1 MSANKIEQRAAN
13 TILDRGVRYTIGE
26 ETVTLRPLRFG
37 SLLMI
42 CEQVAASG
50 LTLDKIE
57 DGETDHFKLFSDYSD
72 LMLNCVAIA
81 ELNEKDKLT
90 DKLIS
95 ERVEFY
101 KESLH
106 AMQVYELFAQ
116 VISLSG
122 IQSFTTTIRLLMT
135 LKAANLSPKKNVKGS

>member
-1 MSANKIEQRAAN
+1 MNNVIEQHAAN

-37 SLLMI
+37 TLLMI

-50 LTLDKIE
+50 LTLE
-57 DGETDHFKLFSDYSD
+57 QLNAGEADHFKLFSDYSK
-72 LMLNCVAIA
+72 LMLTCVAIA
-81 ELNEKDKLT
+81 ELNDKDRLT
-90 DKLIS
+90 DEQITS
-95 ERVEFY
+95 RVQFY

-106 AMQVYELFAQ
+106 AMQAYELFAQ
-116 VISLSG
+116 VIHLSG

-135 LKAANLSPKKNVKGS
+135 LKSTNLSPKVKGS

>member
-1 MSANKIEQRAAN
+1 MDANKIEQHAAN
-13 TILDRGVRYTIGE
+13 TMLDRGVRYQVGE

-37 SLLMI
+37 TLLLI

-50 LTLDKIE
+50 LTFEKLE
-57 DGETDHFKLFSDYSD
+57 TGEVNHFQLFSDYSE
-72 LMLNCVAIA
+72 LMLTCVAIA
-81 ELNEKDKLT
+81 ELNDKDLLT
-90 DKLIS
+90 DEQIAK
-95 ERVEFY
+95 RVQFY

-116 VISLSG
+116 VIHLSG

-135 LKAANLSPKKNVKGS
+135 LKTANLSPKVKGS